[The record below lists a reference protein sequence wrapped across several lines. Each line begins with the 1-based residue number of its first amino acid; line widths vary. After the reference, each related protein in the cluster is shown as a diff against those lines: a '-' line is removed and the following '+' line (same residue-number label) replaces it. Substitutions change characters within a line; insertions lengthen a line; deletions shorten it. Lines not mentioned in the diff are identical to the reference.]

1 MMTELTESEMNML
14 WSLIANQA
22 KGTLMLLPLEQL
34 VALRQAADRAIGF
47 GPFLD
52 PTAFIQMDQ
61 QKVNR
66 NIELLD
72 ATISYVR
79 VLDKMRDDEIRQ
91 TRAEVRT

>member
-1 MMTELTESEMNML
+1 MTELTESEMNML

-34 VALRQAADRAIGF
+34 LALRQAADRAISF
-47 GPFLD
+47 GPFID

-66 NIELLD
+66 NIALLD

-79 VLDKMRDDEIRQ
+79 VLDKMRAEEVRQ
-91 TRAEVRT
+91 LGAEVMT